1 MFLDLRETRVVMS
14 LPHAEKMTGTT
25 GRTKRQWDEGIK
37 GMKKGT
43 CVPPL
48 LPRSA
53 SSRESKPKGKVQNGK
68 IGQQRLRFGSRP
80 EDSR

>member
-1 MFLDLRETRVVMS
+1 MS

-43 CVPPL
+43 CVPP
-48 LPRSA
+48 PPP
-53 SSRESKPKGKVQNGK
+53 EVCIFKGKQA
-68 IGQQRLRFGSRP
+68 
-80 EDSR
+80 

>member
-25 GRTKRQWDEGIK
+25 GTKRQWDKGIK

-53 SSRESKPKGKVQNGK
+53 SLRESKPKGKVQNGK
-68 IGQQRLRFGSRP
+68 IGQQ
-80 EDSR
+80 

>member
-37 GMKKGT
+37 GIEKGR
-43 CVPPL
+43 CIPP
-48 LPRSA
+48 
-53 SSRESKPKGKVQNGK
+53 SSRGL
-68 IGQQRLRFGSRP
+68 RLRGKASPRATY
-80 EDSR
+80 EMGK